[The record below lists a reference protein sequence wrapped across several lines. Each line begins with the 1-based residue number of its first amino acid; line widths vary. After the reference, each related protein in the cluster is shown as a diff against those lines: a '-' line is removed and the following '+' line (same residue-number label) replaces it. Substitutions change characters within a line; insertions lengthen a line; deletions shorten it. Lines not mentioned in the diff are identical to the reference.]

1 MALPSPNLDDRT
13 FAQLVEEARARIQTS
28 CPEWSDLSVSD
39 PGMALV
45 EAFAFLTE
53 TLIYRLNRV
62 PQKAYIEFLRLLG
75 VGLLPPEAAGVNLVF
90 TLSKPATKPVE
101 IPVGTRVT
109 VSRSDSGG
117 DPPIFTV
124 SRTAVIA
131 VGKTEAETLAHHCD
145 LVLGELAGT
154 GTGSGGLSV
163 TVSRPPIIAET
174 EAELDLVVGVEAQP
188 GELADRVPARE
199 YEGKTYRIWRE
210 VENFAQVGGDRFVY
224 IADRTTGT
232 ITFAPAVRSRDE
244 SGSLKE
250 TAEPLAAVPAVG
262 REIRIWYRRG
272 AGANGNVAANTL
284 TVLKDPIP
292 GVTVNNPSAAVG
304 GRSVET
310 LENALLRGPQELRS
324 LQRAVT
330 ARDFELLAK
339 RSGAVSRARAYTR
352 AGLWTYA
359 PPGTVEVVLVPFVD
373 EQKSSDLVSG
383 AQLHALQTEE
393 ARARIQE
400 ALDERRPLGTNCI
413 VSWARYKCVRICARI
428 VANAEEDLI
437 ALRKRVLSRLYDV
450 INPLPTKTRPGWR
463 FGQSLRTSSVYD
475 AALAEPGVTYV
486 DSVKMIVEEVPDSN
500 VQCLGRDS
508 FQPRTWY
515 AGTKGILY
523 RSMDDGDGWS
533 PAGRFGDQ
541 TVMVV
546 EVHTKIPG
554 LLAVATLNADGS
566 GAHIHVSTDCGETWQ
581 EKSSTTFEIAD
592 LAWVSRDGTPVLLV
606 ATAVGLFELGMSTDA
621 GLVQVFVRE
630 DDEKIGYYTV
640 AVAELKVGTRVA
652 VASRNNGGIFLSADG
667 GKGNTFHNIGQGGED
682 VRALHVQYD
691 DERTFLWGGIAA
703 AGPSDPGKGCVV
715 RELLASEDFAD
726 NWQPYGKGWLGG
738 SCVQIGFQGDRIL
751 AATYDAGVLWL
762 DRRNESESWQAPS
775 VGCGLPQASREHPLQ
790 RVNTLAVQPQGTML
804 LAGGGSGVFRS
815 RDGGQQY
822 ECSSRKEFTDKV
834 TLDPNWLL
842 CSSEHELEV
851 VTVSEGVSD

>member
-124 SRTAVIA
+124 SRTAVIP

-145 LVLGELAGT
+145 LVLGELAGQ

-210 VENFAQVGGDRFVY
+210 VENFAQVGGDPFVY

-232 ITFAPAVRSRDE
+232 ITFAPAVRSRDA

-250 TAEPLAAVPAVG
+250 TAEPLAAVPAAG

-292 GVTVNNPSAAVG
+292 GLTVDNPSAAVG

-413 VSWARYKCVRICARI
+413 VSWGRYKCVRICARI

-450 INPLPTKTRPGWR
+450 INPLPTKNHPGWR
-463 FGQSLRTSSVYD
+463 FGQSLRTSTVYD
-475 AALAEPGVTYV
+475 AALAEPGVSYV

-500 VQCLGRDS
+500 VQCLGRDN

-533 PAGRFGDQ
+533 PAGRFRDQ
-541 TVMVV
+541 TVIVV
-546 EVHTKIPG
+546 EVHPKIPG
-554 LLAVATLNADGS
+554 LLAVATLNPDGS
-566 GAHIHVSTDCGETWQ
+566 GAHVHISTDCGETWQ
-581 EKSSTTFEIAD
+581 ERSSTTFEISD

-606 ATAVGLFELGMSTDA
+606 ATAVGLFELGMSTNA
-621 GLVQVFVRE
+621 GLVQIFVRD

-652 VASRNNGGIFLSADG
+652 VASRNNGGIFLSGDG

-682 VRALHVQYD
+682 VRALHIQYD

-738 SCVQIGFQGDRIL
+738 SCVQIGFQGDKIL

-804 LAGGGSGVFRS
+804 LAGGESGVFRS
-815 RDGGQQY
+815 RDSGHQY